1 MSGWAC
7 RSGGRR
13 GCGRLYLRRSWG
25 NTLNVVAGLLL
36 PATVIGLGRPSGQA
50 VLVTAWYVTLTLG
63 VLALAYSGRG
73 LGRGAGSLVIV
84 AYAAFTVSVLASGY
98 ALSAGPE
105 LETVLAA
112 LTAIALAAGLVPRR
126 QGSHIA
132 ARHALLL
139 SGADR
144 AGRPSGDALGPGGN
158 GSRPTSGSSPAPG
171 RSESLRRESLLPG
184 WTVARLWALSLALP
198 AVGAGVDAAL
208 GRVVLMCCSSSA
220 RAPRCSPAAGCPP
233 RSPGCGQRAS
243 PYPSAWPTA
252 SGAQRHTWPSSPP
265 SSPSRWPPP

>member
-1 MSGWAC
+1 
-7 RSGGRR
+7 
-13 GCGRLYLRRSWG
+13 
-25 NTLNVVAGLLL
+25 VVAGLLL

-208 GRVVLMCCSSSA
+208 GRVVLIGLLIVGPCTALLTC
-220 RAPRCSPAAGCPP
+220 R
-233 RSPGCGQRAS
+233 
-243 PYPSAWPTA
+243 WVPTA
-252 SGAQRHTWPSSPP
+252 LTGLWATSLAVPLGLADRIWGTTTHLAFLAAVVAVALATTVAAALISTVRS
-265 SSPSRWPPP
+265 